1 MKVTLFTFL
10 IFLSVSLNAQ
20 SPAEIK
26 ILKQELKNY
35 KKSPESYKVMN
46 DKKITT
52 TITEQET
59 TIEDITNQL
68 ADLRSENKRLNDS
81 ISWLYAE
88 IETLIK
94 LEQSRGQLPAG
105 TVYQVQIGFFEKLDL
120 ESFNGSDVMVKAE
133 QTGSSKRYVIGH
145 FFDLNE
151 AKNFNR
157 DMQKLGIKGSFVSKY
172 VDGARDM
179 TFDAQNAK

>member
-1 MKVTLFTFL
+1 MKVILFTFL

-35 KKSPESYKVMN
+35 KKSPESYKVMK
-46 DKKITT
+46 DKIAT
-52 TITEQET
+52 TITEQDT
-59 TIEDITNQL
+59 TIEDFTNQL
-68 ADLRSENKRLNDS
+68 DDLRSENKRLNDS

-94 LEQSRGQLPAG
+94 LEQSRRQLPAG

-179 TFDAQNAK
+179 TFDAQKAK

>member
-1 MKVTLFTFL
+1 MKVILFTFL

-26 ILKQELKNY
+26 ILKQELKNC
-35 KKSPESYKVMN
+35 KKSPESYKVMK
-46 DKKITT
+46 DKIAT
-52 TITEQET
+52 TITEQDT
-59 TIEDITNQL
+59 TIEDFTNQL
-68 ADLRSENKRLNDS
+68 DDLRSENKRLNDS

-179 TFDAQNAK
+179 TFDAQKAK